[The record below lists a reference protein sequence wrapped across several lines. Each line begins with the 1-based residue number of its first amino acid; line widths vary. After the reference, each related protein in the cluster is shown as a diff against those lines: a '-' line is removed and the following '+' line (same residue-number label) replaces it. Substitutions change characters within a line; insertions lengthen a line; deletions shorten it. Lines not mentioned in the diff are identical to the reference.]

1 MHWGKNFAAKYRLC
15 CSDFQVSLIK
25 TTISSKNTNHRI
37 QLHREE
43 KLDQYLLELKFV
55 LFSKNA
61 KLSFLD
67 MRKWESLW
75 IWSLFVKNH
84 VIWLSSSRAHFW
96 DNLRLFAFLGLEVQ
110 IELAPFVIIR
120 ESYHPF
126 DESYEIAAWRGKREN
141 EAEWR
146 VRVSFTNNHERSCKY
161 FWSCFYK
168 WRIWF
173 TNYAP
178 RV

>member
-1 MHWGKNFAAKYRLC
+1 M
-15 CSDFQVSLIK
+15 K
-25 TTISSKNTNHRI
+25 TTISLKNTNHRI

-120 ESYHPF
+120 ESYLRWVIR
-126 DESYEIAAWRGKREN
+126 DRGMARQER
-141 EAEWR
+141 AEWR

-173 TNYAP
+173 TNYGP